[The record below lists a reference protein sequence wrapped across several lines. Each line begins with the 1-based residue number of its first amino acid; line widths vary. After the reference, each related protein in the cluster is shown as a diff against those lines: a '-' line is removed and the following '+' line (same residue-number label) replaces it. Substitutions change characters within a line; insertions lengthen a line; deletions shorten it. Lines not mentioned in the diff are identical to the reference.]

1 MSKQKFLCV
10 FDRYWITNGA
20 VHARHTV
27 VFAQLVIDGI
37 GYGVHT
43 VLVPIRDKDMHP
55 LPGVT
60 VVDMGV
66 KMGLNGV
73 DNARLSF
80 DNVCVPRTNLL
91 NRSGRPHLLFWIY
104 IILSNLMNLIYSV
117 LSVVI
122 CCSFYYCAISSPFH

>member
-1 MSKQKFLCV
+1 MNSVFLCV
-10 FDRYWITNGA
+10 HGRYWITNGA

-27 VFAQLVIDGI
+27 VFAQLVIDGV

-43 VLVPIRDKDMHP
+43 ILVPIRDKDMCP

-73 DNARLSF
+73 DNARISF
-80 DNVCVPRTNLL
+80 DSVRVPRTNLL
-91 NRSGRPHLLFWIY
+91 NR
-104 IILSNLMNLIYSV
+104 
-117 LSVVI
+117 
-122 CCSFYYCAISSPFH
+122 